1 MKKLLSI
8 LLVLISLIS
17 CSIAFTACGDDEG
30 DDNTPPPSASANGYC
45 VKIEPVQRVSS
56 SSVTPEIFTV
66 NGKTDFDDVIV
77 LYGESLGENLPDL
90 SGLIEEKKNDYEDM
104 YWSAKVN
111 GKIIKIEKDTI
122 LDFETLGVDK
132 GNIIIL
138 QISCKSFWSDFD

>member
-8 LLVLISLIS
+8 LLVLISLIT

-30 DDNTPPPSASANGYC
+30 DDTLPPSAYANGYC